1 MKASPLAK
9 ALIRHQVSTLA
20 LLLAASGAV
29 AGDRHKVDVDAE
41 SQDGILLQRIQQE
54 PTKPRK
60 LALLE
65 KYAAEFPQTTSI
77 AWVYEQLLH
86 VYKDDKNNDKVIAVA
101 EAMLGVDPADL
112 DAAYDALQAA
122 QAKGDSEV
130 LRKYLPLSWDLA
142 TKTLQIRKP
151 ADPDDMAEWA
161 KQMEFAK
168 EVLAFSEYVLSQEAI
183 QESDAQ
189 KKAELLQALEARNP
203 QSKFLAIA
211 KNDKPA
217 RIDLA
222 SLSPEKAVALAEKG
236 LLDDPDNEDFLVTV
250 ANYYIQKEEDL
261 PKVLSYSLRLLELLP
276 RKGKPDD
283 VSSGDWEAKKAK
295 YNGWANWMAGVMY
308 AKQARYGLSDRY
320 LRAALGNLH
329 EERLLAGAYFYLGY
343 DNYALAGELRDK
355 GRAIE
360 AVKFDKL
367 CTAIDGPYR
376 ESALKNLELLRNE
389 YNVE

>member
-1 MKASPLAK
+1 MKTSQLVN
-9 ALIRHQVSTLA
+9 ALIRHQLPALA
-20 LLLAASGAV
+20 VLLAAAGAS
-29 AGDRHKVDVDAE
+29 AADRHKVDVDAE

-65 KYAAEFPQTTSI
+65 KYAVEFPKTTSI
-77 AWVYEQLLH
+77 AWVYEQLLRI
-86 VYKDDKNNDKVIAVA
+86 YKDDKENDKLIATA
-101 EAMLGVDPADL
+101 EAMLAVDPADL

-122 QAKGDSEV
+122 QSKGDSEAV
-130 LRKYLPLSWDLA
+130 RKYVPLSWDIA
-142 TKTLQIRKP
+142 TKTLQTPKP
-151 ADPDDMAEWA
+151 ADPDDLADWA

-168 EVLAFSEYVLSQEAI
+168 EVIAFSEYVLSTEAI
-183 QESDAQ
+183 QESDPQ
-189 KKAELLQALEARNP
+189 KKADLLKALEARNP
-203 QSKFLAIA
+203 QSKFLAMA
-211 KNDKPA
+211 RNDKP

-222 SLSPEKAVALAEKG
+222 SLSPEKAVAMAEKG

-250 ANYYIQKEEDL
+250 ANYYMQREQEL

-276 RKGKPDD
+276 RKAKPDD
-283 VSSGDWEAKKAK
+283 SSAEEWEAKKAK
-295 YNGWANWMAGVMY
+295 YSGWANWMTGVIY

-320 LRAALGNLH
+320 LRAALGSLH

-343 DNYALAGELRDK
+343 DNYAMAGEQRDK

-360 AVKFDKL
+360 AVKFNKL
-367 CTAIDGPYR
+367 CAAIDGPYR
-376 ESALKNLELLRNE
+376 ESAMKNLEVLRNE